1 MNKDNDAVTS
11 ISKERSE
18 KIASLKS
25 NESKILDRANSMTIV
40 RKMIKCGFSKSATQ
54 RTALDTAEQQALAIH
69 GTLIGNKLKARAQ
82 KDLECLKKS

>member
-1 MNKDNDAVTS
+1 
-11 ISKERSE
+11 
-18 KIASLKS
+18 
-25 NESKILDRANSMTIV
+25 
-40 RKMIKCGFSKSATQ
+40 MIKCGFSKSATQ